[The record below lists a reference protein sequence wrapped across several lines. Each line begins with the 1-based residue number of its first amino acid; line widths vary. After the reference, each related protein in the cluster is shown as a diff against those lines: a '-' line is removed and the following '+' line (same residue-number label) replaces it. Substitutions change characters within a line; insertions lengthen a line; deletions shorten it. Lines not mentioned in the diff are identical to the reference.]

1 MAERTLYQEHEQDFT
16 IAGFDLATGTTE
28 GEYDI
33 KGIPMMLNVEQAV
46 PTLEALFEQFHE
58 QEEVGENKLLKSIA
72 MAVAQNGAATQ
83 DPRTAEELYVLR
95 EQLLS
100 SSNPQYTPKGK
111 KIIVEWSPEE
121 IEKAL

>member
-1 MAERTLYQEHEQDFT
+1 
-16 IAGFDLATGTTE
+16 
-28 GEYDI
+28 
-33 KGIPMMLNVEQAV
+33 MLNVEQAV
-46 PTLEALFEQFHE
+46 PTLEALFGQYQE
-58 QEEVGENKLLKSIA
+58 QEEAGENKLLKSIA
-72 MAVAQNGAATQ
+72 VAVAQNSAATQ

-121 IEKAL
+121 IEKSL

>member
-1 MAERTLYQEHEQDFT
+1 
-16 IAGFDLATGTTE
+16 
-28 GEYDI
+28 
-33 KGIPMMLNVEQAV
+33 MLNIEQAV
-46 PTLEALFEQFHE
+46 PTLELLFEQYHE
-58 QEEVGENKLLKSIA
+58 QEEGGDNKLLKSIA
-72 MAVAQNGAATQ
+72 LAIAQNGAATQ
-83 DPRTAEELYVLR
+83 DARTAEELYVLR